1 MRMRFSLFMILIC
14 GTSIISIGQTKNP
27 CNPDINEDGTLN
39 ILVIGTDKSIKDG
52 AESFSSTQ
60 IANELKSILSA
71 DTSISINVNV
81 VAENIYKTKNISTG
95 IAAVQTRNLDY
106 FSHSLV
112 QYYYW
117 PDGYNTRMDNLTGK
131 NGIDWDVVVIGA
143 DPFIVSKI
151 PGYYS
156 LGVNKIAAKVIEGG
170 ALPLLLMTWP
180 KDESLINHF
189 EEFTYRAAGG
199 AKVQVETV
207 PAGLAWKAL
216 PANKKDIAT
225 SHPTPNGTYLAAAS
239 IYSHLYNKSA
249 SSSQYTYDDV
259 IADNAHTSI
268 VSEASK
274 IHYVGKRSFISPYK
288 SCEIKDSNLIYNHG
302 GTSTENGILDGLQ
315 WVITQDQKTLQY
327 GATAPIHFN
336 YGRSSMGSTHLY
348 DIDPSK
354 YDYSFGYPLQDD
366 KSTGEASM
374 LYGIDKRVT
383 QNDVE
388 TDLGVAL
395 YMVRNSEIPY
405 GRNVPLRTIIAQML
419 EEIQGIEI
427 YSDNWH
433 LSNDVNI
440 ALGTYMFTVLSGDCA
455 LEGDTIPSD
464 STEWRT
470 WMAHKIGYETAWNV
484 MHLEGISPC
493 YKVPKDSLAPCDKT
507 TSIATHAF
515 DAISVYPN
523 PTKGGLSID
532 LGANYNA
539 ISVTLTDL
547 TGKILQSEHFNEGS
561 LLDLKIEEP
570 AGVYLLFVELNDR
583 RTVLRIVKE

>member
-1 MRMRFSLFMILIC
+1 MRFSLFMILIF

-131 NGIDWDVVVIGA
+131 NGVDWDVVVIGA

-189 EEFTYRAAGG
+189 EEFTYRTAGG

-259 IADNAHTSI
+259 IADNAHTTLI
-268 VSEASK
+268 NEASK
-274 IHYVGKRSFISPYK
+274 VHFSGKRSFVSPYK
-288 SCEIKDSNLIYNHG
+288 SCEITDSNLIYNHT

-315 WVITQDQKTLQY
+315 WVVREGQKSLNYSAST
-327 GATAPIHFN
+327 PIHFN
-336 YGRSSMGSTHLY
+336 YGRSSMGGGTKEY
-348 DIDPSK
+348 KIDPSK
-354 YDYSFGYPLQDD
+354 FDFSFGYPLQDD
-366 KSTGEASM
+366 KSTGEVSM

-395 YMVRNSEIPY
+395 HMVRNSEIPY

>member
-1 MRMRFSLFMILIC
+1 MKFNNTFITALACLLFTPILHA
-14 GTSIISIGQTKNP
+14 QTP
-27 CNPDINEDGTLN
+27 CNPDINKDGTLN
-39 ILVIGTDKSIKDG
+39 ILVIGTNKSIKDG
-52 AESFSSTQ
+52 AEAFSSDQ
-60 IANELKSILSA
+60 ITKELQSILSA
-71 DTSISINVNV
+71 DTSISIHVNV
-81 VAENIYKTKNISTG
+81 VAENIYQTKNFTSG
-95 IAAVQTRNLDY
+95 IAGTQTRNLDY

-117 PDGYNTRMDNLTGK
+117 PDGHVARMNKLTG
-131 NGIDWDVVVIGA
+131 NDGVDWDLVVIGA
-143 DPFIVSKI
+143 DPYIVSKI

-156 LGVNKIAAKVIEGG
+156 LGVNKIAAKVMEGG
-170 ALPLLLMTWP
+170 AKPLLLMMWS

-189 EEFTYRAAGG
+189 EEFTYRASDG
-199 AKVQVETV
+199 AKVKLETV

-216 PANKKDIAT
+216 PAGKKDIAT
-225 SHPTPNGTYLAAAS
+225 AHPTPNGAYLAAAS

-249 SSSQYTYDDV
+249 SSSQYAYDDV
-259 IADNAHTSI
+259 IADNAHTSR

-366 KSTGEASM
+366 KSTGEVSM

-419 EEIQGIEI
+419 EGIPGIEI

-433 LSNDVNI
+433 LSGDVNN
-440 ALGTYMFTVLSGDCA
+440 ALGTFMFTLLSGDCA

-493 YKVPKDSLAPCDKT
+493 YKVPKDSLSPCDKT
-507 TSIATHAF
+507 TSIATHTI

-570 AGVYLLFVELNDR
+570 AGVYLLLVELGGEKSIIR
-583 RTVLRIVKE
+583 LLKE